1 MGWFDPLRRRSASTA
16 RRPQA
21 GRQEGGQDGEEA
33 ARAYLGGH
41 GLTLLE
47 RNFRCKGGE
56 IDLIMQDGGTLVF
69 IEVRKRADL
78 RHGGAAASVTHAKQA
93 RLIIAAQTYLQRH
106 PRPPACRFDVVAID
120 AGALSWLKNAIE
132 A

>member
-1 MGWFDPLRRRSASTA
+1 MGLFDRLPRLRTALRAQSA
-16 RRPQA
+16 
-21 GRQEGGQDGEEA
+21 RQQTGQDGEDA
-33 ARAYLGGH
+33 ALAYLGRH
-41 GLTLLE
+41 GLTLLQ

-56 IDLIMQDGGTLVF
+56 IDLIMQDGDTLVF

-93 RLIIAAQTYLQRH
+93 RLIIAAHSYLQRH
-106 PRPPACRFDVVAID
+106 RSPPPCRFDVIAID
-120 AGALSWLKNAIE
+120 AEALSWLKNAFE

>member
-1 MGWFDPLRRRSASTA
+1 MGLFDRRLQTQRQQTG
-16 RRPQA
+16 QA
-21 GRQEGGQDGEEA
+21 GEDA
-33 ARAYLGGH
+33 ALAHLVRH

-69 IEVRKRADL
+69 IEVRKRADV
-78 RHGGAAASVTHAKQA
+78 RHGGAAASVTRAKQA
-93 RLIIAAQTYLQRH
+93 RLIIAAQTWLQRYQ
-106 PRPPACRFDVVAID
+106 RPPACRFDVIAID

>member
-1 MGWFDPLRRRSASTA
+1 MAWFDPLPRIRAA
-16 RRPQA
+16 LRPQTD
-21 GRQEGGQDGEEA
+21 RQKTGQDGEDA
-33 ARAYLGGH
+33 ALAYLRAQ

-56 IDLIMQDGGTLVF
+56 IDLIMQDGATLVF

-78 RHGGAAASVTHAKQA
+78 RHGGAAASVTRTKQA
-93 RLIIAAQTYLQRH
+93 RLIIAAQTWLLRQQRQ
-106 PRPPACRFDVVAID
+106 PACRFDVIAID

>member
-1 MGWFDPLRRRSASTA
+1 MGLFDQLPRIRATLRPRTE
-16 RRPQA
+16 
-21 GRQEGGQDGEEA
+21 RQQSGQDGEDA
-33 ARAYLGGH
+33 ALAYLCMQ

-69 IEVRKRADL
+69 IEVRKRADQ
-78 RHGGAAASVTHAKQA
+78 RHGGAAASVTRAKQA
-93 RLIIAAQTYLQRH
+93 RLIIAAQTWLQRQQ
-106 PRPPACRFDVVAID
+106 RSPACRFDVIAID

-132 A
+132 T